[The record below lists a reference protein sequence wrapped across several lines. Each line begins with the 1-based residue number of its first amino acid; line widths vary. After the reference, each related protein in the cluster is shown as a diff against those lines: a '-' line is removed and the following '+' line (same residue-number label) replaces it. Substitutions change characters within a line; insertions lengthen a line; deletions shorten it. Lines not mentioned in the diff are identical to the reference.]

1 MKMDISIGD
10 NARREISQSL
20 KAVLGDTYVLYLK
33 THGFHWNVVGPRFA
47 QLHSLFETQ
56 YRDLWDTLDAV
67 AERIRS
73 LGELAPNSGSEMQ
86 KAASLKEVPAEP
98 HSDMDMIKALLADN
112 EAIIK
117 TVHKAFDSAEKGG
130 DQATMDLMV
139 ERLSYHE
146 KTAWMLRAH
155 LG

>member
-1 MKMDISIGD
+1 MDISIGD
-10 NARREISQSL
+10 NARREIAQNL

-33 THGFHWNVVGPRFA
+33 THIFHWNVVGPRFA
-47 QLHSLFETQ
+47 EFHALFEKQ
-56 YRDLWDTLDAV
+56 YQDLWESLDEI

-73 LGELAPNSGSEMQ
+73 LGEFAPNSGGEML
-86 KAASLKEVPAEP
+86 KAAATLKETAAQS
-98 HSDMDMIKALLADN
+98 HSDMEMIKALLADN

-117 TVHKAFDSAEKGG
+117 TIRKAFDAAEKGG
-130 DQATMDLMV
+130 DEGTADLLV
-139 ERLSYHE
+139 GRLKYHE

>member
-10 NARREISQSL
+10 NARREISQNL

-33 THGFHWNVVGPRFA
+33 THAFHWNVVGPRFA
-47 QLHSLFETQ
+47 QLHSLFEQQ
-56 YRDLWDTLDAV
+56 YRALWESLDEI

-73 LGELAPNSGSEMQ
+73 LGEFAPNSGGEMV
-86 KAASLKEVPAEP
+86 KAASLKETAGDS
-98 HSDMDMIKALLADN
+98 HGDMDMIKALLADN

-117 TVHKAFDSAEKGG
+117 TVRKAHDAAEKGG
-130 DQATMDLMV
+130 DEATVDLMV
-139 ERLSYHE
+139 ERLGFHE